1 MQAVK
6 YGKSAS
12 ARLLSG
18 EKPGKGQEV
27 CLQLCGVANEK
38 WFWLAKVNFSRMHI
52 FSCFKKKNPVI

>member
-1 MQAVK
+1 MENLPVPG
-6 YGKSAS
+6 YF
-12 ARLLSG
+12 RE

>member
-18 EKPGKGQEV
+18 GEARKGQEV

-38 WFWLAKVNFSRMHI
+38 WFWLAKVNFFENAHFHVSKRRI
-52 FSCFKKKNPVI
+52 L

>member
-1 MQAVK
+1 MENLPVPG
-6 YGKSAS
+6 YF
-12 ARLLSG
+12 RG

-27 CLQLCGVANEK
+27 CLQLCGVADEK